1 MITFDVKNPVFRPTS
16 VDDTVVL
23 KYKENAFSLL
33 MDIAIRDVYLK
44 HCQCNR

>member
-1 MITFDVKNPVFRPTS
+1 MITFDVENSVFPSSRL
-16 VDDTVVL
+16 DDTVVL

-33 MDIAIRDVYLK
+33 MDIAIRDEYLK